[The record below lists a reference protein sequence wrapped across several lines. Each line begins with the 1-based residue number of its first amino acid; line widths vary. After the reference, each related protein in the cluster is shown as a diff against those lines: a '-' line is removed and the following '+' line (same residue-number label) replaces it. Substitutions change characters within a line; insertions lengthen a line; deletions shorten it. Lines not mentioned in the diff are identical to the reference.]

1 MTRARRRG
9 QTAPIVT
16 DQKNKLKLDEQ
27 TFEKLL
33 EAAYVIQEHN
43 REMREMEASL
53 ELSKAQLR
61 EPQKKPRLVQQPSP
75 PAAESSPPKT
85 DYVLPLAEIVET
97 QREIQKGHLESDE
110 AMALVAERATR
121 ITKASGAAVG
131 ILDDE
136 MIRYRAGVGSSA
148 LPLGTE
154 VPMDKA
160 ICAFTLRTGQAL
172 SITDVKTESGIDK
185 NLCVQRGI
193 QSLVAGPIY
202 RDGNIVGALELYFDK
217 VHGFAEQDIHTCQL
231 LAGLVT
237 EAMGRDAESA
247 LKKTMAAERT
257 AMLAALEQLKPNL
270 TALAEDHSSASV
282 SKTPSE
288 NVSTAK
294 TPESVACWK
303 CGHNL
308 IGEDQFCGNC
318 GAARSG
324 DIDSSSLQS
333 KVASLWLKQKGGEP
347 APSPANHDEASPL
360 PEVMPSLAAAE
371 PEQQDEIPEPLPTLQ
386 LHEEEH
392 DLPEP
397 LPALQLVDEHP
408 VSMQATSTDMHELG
422 VPDLQSRAT
431 ALVKILD
438 QDVTWTSAT
447 KARNIL
453 EELTQKRPPN
463 ALLQIWR
470 ARRGDFYLAVAIIL
484 VGIVILWA
492 ILSNPSVSATGRGA
506 ANSAVAARRKAVPEL
521 STFDKLLVSLG
532 LAEAPEPPPYKGNP
546 ATQVW
551 VDSHT
556 ALYYCP
562 GADLY
567 GKTPK
572 GKFATQRDAQ
582 LDQFEPADRKACD

>member
-1 MTRARRRG
+1 
-9 QTAPIVT
+9 VT
-16 DQKNKLKLDEQ
+16 DQKNKLILDEQ

-33 EAAYVIQEHN
+33 AAAYVIQEHN
-43 REMREMEASL
+43 REMREMEASV

-61 EPQKKPRLVQQPSP
+61 QPEKKVQPVQQPSAP
-75 PAAESSPPKT
+75 SAESSSPKT

-97 QREIQKGHLESDE
+97 QREIQKGHLESDD
-110 AMALVAERATR
+110 AMAMIAERATR

-131 ILDDE
+131 ILNDE
-136 MIRYRAGVGSSA
+136 MIFYRAGVGSSA
-148 LPLGTE
+148 LPFGSR
-154 VPMDKA
+154 VPMDEA

-172 SITDVKTESGIDK
+172 CIKDVKAESGIDK
-185 NLCVQRGI
+185 DLFLQRGI

-231 LAGLVT
+231 MAGLVT

-247 LKKTMAAERT
+247 LKKTVAAERT

-270 TALAEDHSSASV
+270 TALAEDHSSGATRKPADETASA
-282 SKTPSE
+282 
-288 NVSTAK
+288 AK
-294 TPESVACWK
+294 TLEGVGCWK
-303 CGHNL
+303 CGHTL

-318 GAARSG
+318 GAPRSG
-324 DIDSSSLQS
+324 DIDSSRLQS
-333 KVASLWLKQKGGEP
+333 KVASLWLKQKGSHP
-347 APSPANHDEASPL
+347 ASSPANHDEASPL
-360 PEVMPSLAAAE
+360 PDLMPSLAATE
-371 PEQQDEIPEPLPTLQ
+371 PEQQQDIPQPLPTSQ

-397 LPALQLVDEHP
+397 FAALTSGEEHP
-408 VSMQATSTDMHELG
+408 VSIQATSTEVHEPG

-438 QDVTWTSAT
+438 EDVTWTSAT
-447 KARNIL
+447 KARSFL
-453 EELTQKRPPN
+453 EELTKKRPPN

-484 VGIVILWA
+484 VGVVILWA

-567 GKTPK
+567 GKTPN

>member
-1 MTRARRRG
+1 MRAGQRG
-9 QTAPIVT
+9 RTTPIVT

-27 TFEKLL
+27 TFDRLL

-43 REMREMEASL
+43 REMQEMEASV

-61 EPQKKPRLVQQPSP
+61 QPETKAEPVQLPSAP
-75 PAAESSPPKT
+75 SAESSPRNT

-97 QREIQKGHLESDE
+97 QREIQKGHLESDD

-131 ILDDE
+131 ILNDE
-136 MIRYRAGVGSSA
+136 MIFYRAGVGSSA
-148 LPLGTE
+148 LPFGSK
-154 VPMDKA
+154 VRMDKA
-160 ICAFTLRTGQAL
+160 ISAFTLRTGQAL
-172 SITDVKTESGIDK
+172 SITDVKAESGFDK
-185 NLCVQRGI
+185 DLCLQRGI

-217 VHGFAEQDIHTCQL
+217 VRGFAEQDIHTCQL
-231 LAGLVT
+231 MAGLVT

-247 LKKTMAAERT
+247 LKKTVAAERT

-270 TALAEDHSSASV
+270 TALAEDHSSGSV
-282 SKTPSE
+282 SEATDETASAEKTP
-288 NVSTAK
+288 A
-294 TPESVACWK
+294 SVACWK

-318 GAARSG
+318 GAPRSG
-324 DIDSSSLQS
+324 DTDSSSLQS
-333 KVASLWLKQKGGEP
+333 KVASVWLKKGGQP
-347 APSPANHDEASPL
+347 ASSPANADEASSL
-360 PEVMPSLAAAE
+360 PDLMPSLAAI
-371 PEQQDEIPEPLPTLQ
+371 EQEKPHDILEPLSTLQ
-386 LHEEEH
+386 RREEEH

-397 LPALQLVDEHP
+397 LSGLQPVEEHP
-408 VSMQATSTDMHELG
+408 VSIAAASTDVSEPG

-438 QDVTWTSAT
+438 EDVTWTSAT
-447 KARNIL
+447 KARNFL
-453 EELTQKRPPN
+453 EELTKKRPPN
-463 ALLQIWR
+463 ALLQVWR
-470 ARRGDFYLAVAIIL
+470 ARRGNFYLAVAIIL

-492 ILSNPSVSATGRGA
+492 ILSNPSVSATGRAA
-506 ANSAVAARRKAVPEL
+506 ANSAVASRRKAVPEL

-532 LAEAPEPPPYKGNP
+532 LADAPEPPPYKGNP

-567 GKTPK
+567 GKTPN
-572 GKFATQRDAQ
+572 GKFTSQRDAQ

>member
-1 MTRARRRG
+1 MTRAGRRRR
-9 QTAPIVT
+9 TAPIVT

-53 ELSKAQLR
+53 ESSKAQLR
-61 EPQKKPRLVQQPSP
+61 QPEKKAQPVQQPSAQSP
-75 PAAESSPPKT
+75 ESSPPKT

-131 ILDDE
+131 ILNDE
-136 MIRYRAGVGSSA
+136 MIFYRAGVGSSA
-148 LPLGTE
+148 LPFGSR

-172 SITDVKTESGIDK
+172 SIADVKAESGIDK
-185 NLCVQRGI
+185 DLCLQRGI
-193 QSLVAGPIY
+193 QALVAGPIY

-217 VHGFAEQDIHTCQL
+217 VRGFAEQDIHTCQL
-231 LAGLVT
+231 MAGLVT

-247 LKKTMAAERT
+247 LKKTMVAERT

-270 TALAEDHSSASV
+270 TALAEDHSSGSIIKAADE
-282 SKTPSE
+282 TA
-288 NVSTAK
+288 NAAK
-294 TPESVACWK
+294 TLEGVACWK

-318 GAARSG
+318 GAPRSV
-324 DIDSSSLQS
+324 DTDSSSLQS
-333 KVASLWLKQKGGEP
+333 KVASLWLKQKGGQP

-360 PEVMPSLAAAE
+360 PDLMPSLAATE
-371 PEQQDEIPEPLPTLQ
+371 PEQQHDIPEPLPTLQ

-392 DLPEP
+392 DTPEP
-397 LPALQLVDEHP
+397 LSALESSEEHP
-408 VSMQATSTDMHELG
+408 VSMQATSTDVHEPG

-438 QDVTWTSAT
+438 EDVTWTSAT
-447 KARNIL
+447 KARSFL

-470 ARRGDFYLAVAIIL
+470 ARRGDFYLAVAILL
-484 VGIVILWA
+484 VGVVILWA

-506 ANSAVAARRKAVPEL
+506 TNSAVAARRKAVPEL

-567 GKTPK
+567 GKTPN

>member
-1 MTRARRRG
+1 M
-9 QTAPIVT
+9 T
-16 DQKNKLKLDEQ
+16 DQKTKLKLDEQ

-53 ELSKAQLR
+53 NLSKAQLR
-61 EPQKKPRLVQQPSP
+61 QPEKKTQPVQQQPSAP
-75 PAAESSPPKT
+75 SPESSPPKT

-121 ITKASGAAVG
+121 ITKACGAAVG
-131 ILDDE
+131 ILNDE
-136 MIRYRAGVGSSA
+136 MIFYRAGIGSSA
-148 LPLGTE
+148 LPFGSK

-160 ICAFTLRTGQAL
+160 ISAFTLRTGQAL
-172 SITDVKTESGIDK
+172 SVTDVKAEPGIGKD
-185 NLCVQRGI
+185 LCLQRGI

-217 VHGFAEQDIHTCQL
+217 VRGFAEQDIHTCQL
-231 LAGLVT
+231 MAGLVT

-247 LKKTMAAERT
+247 LKKTVAAERT

-270 TALAEDHSSASV
+270 AALAEDHSSASI
-282 SKTPSE
+282 SKAADE
-288 NVSTAK
+288 TARAA
-294 TPESVACWK
+294 TTLEGVGCWK
-303 CGHNL
+303 CGHHL
-308 IGEDQFCGNC
+308 IGGDQFCGNC
-318 GAARSG
+318 GAPRGG
-324 DIDSSSLQS
+324 DTDSSSLQS
-333 KVASLWLKQKGGEP
+333 KVASLWLKQQSDQE
-347 APSPANHDEASPL
+347 APQPANHDEASAL
-360 PEVMPSLAAAE
+360 PDLMPSLAAAE
-371 PEQQDEIPEPLPTLQ
+371 PEQQHELPEPLSTLQ
-386 LHEEEH
+386 LHEGEL

-397 LPALQLVDEHP
+397 LATLESGEEHP
-408 VSMQATSTDMHELG
+408 ASIEAASADVHEPG
-422 VPDLQSRAT
+422 MPDLQSRAT

-438 QDVTWTSAT
+438 EDVTWTSAS
-447 KARNIL
+447 KARNFL
-453 EELTQKRPPN
+453 EELTQRRSPN
-463 ALLQIWR
+463 VLLQIWR
-470 ARRGDFYLAVAIIL
+470 ARRGDFYLAVAVVL

-506 ANSAVAARRKAVPEL
+506 ANSTVAARRKAVPEL
-521 STFDKLLVSLG
+521 STFDRLLVGLG

-551 VDSHT
+551 VDLHT

-567 GKTPK
+567 GKTPN
-572 GKFATQRDAQ
+572 GKFVTQRDAQ